1 MKRLLIIISLLLISA
16 SGLWAQ
22 GIYVTGRLTS
32 SVDGSPIVRARIY
45 VFKTVGEGKE
55 FYELALRDYES
66 QGFFDPAAYDM
77 LVREFSSLE
86 DGSYEAT
93 NVMEKGSIVYLPD
106 PFKPIFEKVS
116 GREEINVVV
125 EATQMLDESVTMA
138 ERKKKTKKGTK
149 PKMTGKSVN
158 MTRYYYL
165 KKEKMGEV
173 EGVGKTNAR
182 LVAQAYIVN
191 SDGSDTIHYFEPR
204 VYTGEQFKKT
214 QKHWRDDYLYRL
226 ADSIPRELNENTD
239 SVHIHISYEFED
251 PSILYYCNANVWI
264 EDYQHT
270 YYHDTLSLF
279 NTGRVS
285 RPFQFLEYSFDQC
298 EIDRENKYYKKLPRK
313 EKVSTPK
320 NMKLKFKP
328 SSAELDRN
336 DAATMAALDSLKTE
350 LADICKDEYSQLK
363 ELHFKGYSSPD
374 GQYAKNDPL
383 SKARTKTV
391 FNEIFY
397 GLPRWAQE
405 RVYHTDSG
413 FVATWENVAAL
424 MEKDSLVTEAEQI
437 RELIAKNPNN
447 MDAQWASMLKL
458 PFYKTSMAKYR
469 DELRSVKCEHMTEVF
484 RVLEPHEIYAKYQDE
499 SLGFKTGKR
508 YMTLNEYWHLFE
520 MIEDEKELERLYIRA
535 KRHAFNTERKEW
547 AIPNNKLAIMYL
559 KRKQVDT
566 TLLAPFIDE
575 KYGPNQEVT
584 IDLNGTKAFKNDD
597 AIVANQV
604 QMLMLA
610 GKYDRAE
617 ELSYIIQNEH
627 PMLRAIVRCLGGFID
642 YDDPNEL
649 PTIELIRKSSPRNEV
664 IVNLSMAEDKPELF
678 DSTTVHALNRLPYN
692 DALTHYLRAQRLC
705 MKYFNDHV
713 EMRNQMYDRAKE
725 DPNFSHPNDEI
736 IPAATPEEIEEQ
748 KAKVAEC
755 KTYVEDDIAMF
766 GEAQE
771 FTLNE
776 LKAAENKLELML
788 TGEDKVNPCECNVY
802 DAVFQYLT
810 RCFELDSKYIKT
822 AQADWDIN
830 EDILKDVLAKREKKE
845 SNG

>member
-138 ERKKKTKKGTK
+138 DRKKKTKKGTK
-149 PKMTGKSVN
+149 PKMTGKSIN

-239 SVHIHISYEFED
+239 SVHIPISYEFED

-264 EDYQHT
+264 EDYQHI
-270 YYHDTLSLF
+270 YYHDTLSIF

-363 ELHFKGYSSPD
+363 ELHFKG
-374 GQYAKNDPL
+374 
-383 SKARTKTV
+383 
-391 FNEIFY
+391 
-397 GLPRWAQE
+397 
-405 RVYHTDSG
+405 
-413 FVATWENVAAL
+413 
-424 MEKDSLVTEAEQI
+424 
-437 RELIAKNPNN
+437 
-447 MDAQWASMLKL
+447 
-458 PFYKTSMAKYR
+458 
-469 DELRSVKCEHMTEVF
+469 
-484 RVLEPHEIYAKYQDE
+484 
-499 SLGFKTGKR
+499 
-508 YMTLNEYWHLFE
+508 
-520 MIEDEKELERLYIRA
+520 
-535 KRHAFNTERKEW
+535 
-547 AIPNNKLAIMYL
+547 
-559 KRKQVDT
+559 
-566 TLLAPFIDE
+566 
-575 KYGPNQEVT
+575 
-584 IDLNGTKAFKNDD
+584 
-597 AIVANQV
+597 
-604 QMLMLA
+604 
-610 GKYDRAE
+610 
-617 ELSYIIQNEH
+617 
-627 PMLRAIVRCLGGFID
+627 
-642 YDDPNEL
+642 
-649 PTIELIRKSSPRNEV
+649 
-664 IVNLSMAEDKPELF
+664 
-678 DSTTVHALNRLPYN
+678 
-692 DALTHYLRAQRLC
+692 
-705 MKYFNDHV
+705 
-713 EMRNQMYDRAKE
+713 
-725 DPNFSHPNDEI
+725 
-736 IPAATPEEIEEQ
+736 
-748 KAKVAEC
+748 
-755 KTYVEDDIAMF
+755 
-766 GEAQE
+766 
-771 FTLNE
+771 
-776 LKAAENKLELML
+776 
-788 TGEDKVNPCECNVY
+788 
-802 DAVFQYLT
+802 
-810 RCFELDSKYIKT
+810 
-822 AQADWDIN
+822 
-830 EDILKDVLAKREKKE
+830 
-845 SNG
+845 